1 MVSDSLLHCYKTS
14 NVLHCTP
21 QNASPGKGASER
33 SKRSILWKIAFPL
46 LLATFRRTRCLSLL
60 WVPPFRWLFCNWQ
73 LLLASYGSSYE
84 RLSFNLWLNQAK
96 RCIIYYQ
103 NFNNLGLTLLP
114 LKFQRRIE
122 ISRHLLIRNATSSLH
137 FSKDAH
143 VSKPKSPKFYDVW
156 KRARLAGVLSEKKI
170 IPPLQH

>member
-1 MVSDSLLHCYKTS
+1 MRLPGKVHR
-14 NVLHCTP
+14 NG
-21 QNASPGKGASER
+21 QNAPFCGKLHFLCYWQLSAAPDVSLYSEY
-33 SKRSILWKIAFPL
+33 
-46 LLATFRRTRCLSLL
+46 
-60 WVPPFRWLFCNWQ
+60 PPFRWLFCNWQ

-84 RLSFNLWLNQAK
+84 RLNFNLWLNQAK
-96 RCIIYYQ
+96 RCIIYCQ